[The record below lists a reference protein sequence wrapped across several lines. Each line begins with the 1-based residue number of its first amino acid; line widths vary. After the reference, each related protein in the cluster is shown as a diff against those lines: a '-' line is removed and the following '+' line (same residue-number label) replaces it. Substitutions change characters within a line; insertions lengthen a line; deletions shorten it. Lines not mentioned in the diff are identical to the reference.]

1 MDDLIR
7 AAGFQVDALETGYMK
22 GPKPSTFSF
31 RAGRRRRNKVVVAEV
46 TIRPFAEHDAAQVR
60 QLFITVNRLLSPP
73 DLRDAFEAYIERALR
88 EEIDRIPAYYA
99 ERDGGFWVATAGD
112 KVVGT
117 FGLERASDDAM
128 ELRRMYV
135 DPSGRRRGIA
145 RRMLQFAEDECR
157 GRNVSRLEL
166 STAEIQQ
173 AALTLYRNAGYRLVR
188 EETVEELSN
197 KTVGSGL
204 HRYYLEKTL

>member
-1 MDDLIR
+1 MD
-7 AAGFQVDALETGYMK
+7 
-22 GPKPSTFSF
+22 
-31 RAGRRRRNKVVVAEV
+31 AEV

-60 QLFITVNRLLSPP
+60 ELFITDNRLLSPP

-99 ERDGGFWVATAGD
+99 ERDGGFWVAVKGD

-117 FGLERASDDAM
+117 FGLERASNDAM

-135 DPSGRRRGIA
+135 DHLARRQGIA
-145 RRMLQFAEDECR
+145 RQMLQWAEDECR
-157 GRNVSRLEL
+157 RRNVAWLEL

-173 AALTLYRNAGYRLVR
+173 AALALYRNAGYRLVR
-188 EETVEELSN
+188 EETAETLSN
-197 KTVGSGL
+197 KTVGSGIR
-204 HRYYLEKTL
+204 RYYLEKMLQ